1 MTPNDV
7 IVDARRLAQDNGL
20 LRTSDTYSASVL
32 LGLVNQVLRQTAVL
46 RPDLFTLMTDITPTP
61 NVVEQ
66 TLPADSLRLVNILA
80 VKNGG
85 AITEVSREMMD
96 QSYPQWRFDPAG
108 SPVNY
113 MRHIRNPNQYF
124 LYPKPAAGIVL
135 TGEYAQSPPVYTL
148 NQQIA
153 LLPDA
158 FQPIVVS
165 GVVMMI
171 SNVENPTTNAA
182 RAKQFQEM
190 YAQALGANLQ
200 SRVVTDT
207 KSSGLEP
214 GREARQRGEV
224 I

>member
-7 IVDARRLAQDNGL
+7 IVDARRLAQDSGL
-20 LRTSDTYSASVL
+20 LRVSDTYAAATL
-32 LGLVNQVLRQTAVL
+32 LSFVNQVVRQTAVL
-46 RPDLFTLMTDITPTP
+46 RPDLFTVMADIPTTP
-61 NVVEQ
+61 NAVEQ
-66 TLPADSLRLVNILA
+66 TLPADSMRLVNILS
-80 VKNGG
+80 VKDGG

-96 QSYPQWRFDPAG
+96 QSYPQWRLDSAG
-108 SPVNY
+108 TPVNY
-113 MRHIRNPNQYF
+113 MRHVRNPNQYF
-124 LYPKPAAGIVL
+124 LYPKPSAGIVL
-135 TGEYAQSPPVYTL
+135 TGEYAQSPPTYTL

-158 FQPIVVS
+158 FQPIIVA

-171 SNVENPTTNAA
+171 SGIENPTTDSA
-182 RAKQFQEM
+182 RFKQFQEA

-200 SRVVTDT
+200 TRVITDT

-214 GREARQRGEV
+214 GRDTRIRGEV